1 MNSPRAASNPTR
13 MQKEE
18 ASIFFKP
25 FDERGASNL
34 TPESQ
39 EVRRQA
45 VRGAGATMLAQAS
58 GLLIQIIST
67 LVLARLLTPADFGLL
82 TMVTTFSLLLMNA
95 GGNGFTEAILQ
106 RKEIDHFLASNL
118 FWINVGTGLALT
130 TVCAAAGS
138 LIARVYGNPRGT
150 PIAVALFL
158 TILTTSASIVHLSL
172 LMRSMRF
179 HVVYVNQMFAPL
191 VSVA

>member
-34 TPESQ
+34 TTERQ

-45 VRGAGATMLAQAS
+45 VRGAGVTMLAQAS

-130 TVCAAAGS
+130 TVFAAAGS
-138 LIARVYGNPRGT
+138 LMARFYGNPRAT
-150 PIAVALFL
+150 PIALTLSL
-158 TILTTSASIVHLSL
+158 TILITSASILHLAL
-172 LMRSMRF
+172 LLRAMRYRVWYASK
-179 HVVYVNQMFAPL
+179 MFARH
-191 VSVA
+191 VS